1 MMRRAMHRVLP
12 CLLLASTLWLMGLG
26 GGGQPEQ
33 SAIPIPARNFTV
45 QVTDQQQRTVQATR
59 FTWEGKTHFG
69 ASYGNAFIT
78 LPFEK
83 LSGIQIRPDVADLG
97 PNRIGATAT
106 LIGGESIEIGLDT
119 TSKCYG
125 ETAFG
130 TYEIFVKDL
139 ASVQFQ

>member
-1 MMRRAMHRVLP
+1 MKRRAMHRVQP
-12 CLLLASTLWLMGLG
+12 WLLLAAALWLMGLG
-26 GGGQPEQ
+26 GGGQQEE

-59 FTWEGKTHFG
+59 FTWEGKTHFR
-69 ASYGNAFIT
+69 AAFGNASIT

-83 LSGIQIRPDVADLG
+83 LTGIQIRRDTTGLG
-97 PNRIGATAT
+97 PNQIGATAT
-106 LIGGESIEIGLDT
+106 LIGGETIEIGLDT